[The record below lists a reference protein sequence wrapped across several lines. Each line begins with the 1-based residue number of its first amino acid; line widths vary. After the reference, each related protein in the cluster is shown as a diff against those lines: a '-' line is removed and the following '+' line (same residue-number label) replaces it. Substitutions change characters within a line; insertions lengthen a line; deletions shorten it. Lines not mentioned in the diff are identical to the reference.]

1 MTKIIENIK
10 NLNEAMVLLDNLSN
24 PEYLEANWIAEDEVE
39 WFKQDI
45 LKEIQWY
52 EKDLEWVL
60 NYLSRQRQQYWIM
73 SQWYLEES
81 LRIKQLADTYDK
93 KMKNIEKSMD
103 FFLNAYNKKEFNTE
117 LYKLS
122 YRKSESV
129 EISNEN
135 ALPKEFIKEKI
146 TTAPDKV
153 AIKEALKNWQ
163 EVPWATIITKQNLQ
177 IK

>member
-1 MTKIIENIK
+1 
-10 NLNEAMVLLDNLSN
+10 
-24 PEYLEANWIAEDEVE
+24 
-39 WFKQDI
+39 
-45 LKEIQWY
+45 
-52 EKDLEWVL
+52 
-60 NYLSRQRQQYWIM
+60 
-73 SQWYLEES
+73 
-81 LRIKQLADTYDK
+81 
-93 KMKNIEKSMD
+93 MKNIEKSMD

-135 ALPKEFIKEKI
+135 ALPKEFLKEKI

-163 EVPWATIITKQNLQ
+163 EVPWASIKVSQNLQ
-177 IK
+177 VK